1 MLVMKFGGT
10 SLATAAAIE
19 RVCAIVERARQRD
32 PAVVVSAIGATTD
45 QLAAAADSDL
55 ERGRAILADL
65 RNATEATARAV
76 VSEADSAGLIVRVR
90 AVFDDAAELL
100 GRIGSRGREQ
110 SAELDALLAC
120 GERISSEVTAFALR
134 ERGVAATLLDAR
146 DLFVTE
152 SQHGGA
158 DALFEV
164 TKQRLR
170 AAVPPV
176 LAAGAVP
183 VMGGF
188 IATGEDGTATT
199 LGRGGSDFTASLAG
213 AALNAEEVQIWT
225 DVDGVMTADP
235 SLISSAQSLSVMSLL
250 EASELAYFGGRV
262 LHPATMLPAIE
273 HGIPIR
279 VLNSLRP
286 AGRGTL
292 IVKHPPESEQVV
304 KAVVYKENITL
315 IDIYST
321 RMLMAHGFL
330 AKIFAIF
337 ERHETA
343 VDMVSTSEVSVSL
356 TVDRSEKLAQILS
369 DLGEFAQVKAT
380 PGKAIVCVV
389 GERIRYTLGI
399 AARVFQVLEGIH
411 IRMISLGASRVNVGF
426 VVDEDQLAPAVSRIH
441 SAFFPELS
449 QPPGASQ
456 Q

>member
-19 RVCAIVERARQRD
+19 RVCAIVESARQRD
-32 PAVVVSAIGATTD
+32 PVVVVSAIGATTD
-45 QLAAAADSDL
+45 QLAAAADSGL
-55 ERGRAILADL
+55 ECGRAILADL
-65 RNATEATARAV
+65 RKTTEATARAL
-76 VSEADSAGLIVRVR
+76 VSEADSAELVARVR
-90 AVFDDAAELL
+90 LVFDEAAELL
-100 GRIGSRGREQ
+100 GRIGSRGREK

-120 GERISSEVTAFALR
+120 GERISSEVTAFTLR
-134 ERGVAATLLDAR
+134 KRGVTATHLDAR
-146 DLFVTE
+146 KLFVTE
-152 SQHGGA
+152 PKHGGA
-158 DALFEV
+158 EPLFEA
-164 TKQRLR
+164 TKQRLQ

-176 LAAGAVP
+176 LAAGGVP

-188 IATGEDGTATT
+188 VATTEDGSATT
-199 LGRGGSDFTASLAG
+199 LGRGGSDLTASLAG
-213 AALNAEEVQIWT
+213 AALQAEEVQIWT

-235 SLISSAQSLSVMSLL
+235 SLISSARSLSELSLL

-279 VLNSLRP
+279 VLNSMRP
-286 AGRGTL
+286 AGEGTL
-292 IVKHPPESEQVV
+292 IVKRSPASAEVV

-356 TVDRSEKLAQILS
+356 TVDRSEKLPQILS
-369 DLGEFAQVKAT
+369 DLGVFAQVKAT

-399 AARVFQVLEGIH
+399 AAEVFQALEGIH

-426 VVDEDQLAPAVSRIH
+426 VVDEDQLAAAVGRIH

-449 QPPGASQ
+449 QPLGASQ

>member
-19 RVCAIVERARQRD
+19 RVCAIIGEARQRD
-32 PAVVVSAIGATTD
+32 PVVVVSAIGATTD
-45 QLAAAADSDL
+45 QLAAAAASDL

-65 RNATEATARAV
+65 RNATEATARAL
-76 VSEADSAGLIVRVR
+76 VSQADAAELTARVR

-100 GRIGSRGREQ
+100 GRIGSSGREG

-120 GERISSEVTAFALR
+120 GERISGEVTAFALR
-134 ERGVAATLLDAR
+134 ERGVEATLLDAR

-152 SQHGGA
+152 SKHGGA

-164 TKQRLR
+164 TKQRLC

-176 LAAGAVP
+176 LASGAVP

-188 IATGEDGTATT
+188 IATGDDGSATT

-213 AALNAEEVQIWT
+213 AALGVEEVQIWT

-279 VLNSLRP
+279 VLNSMRP

>member
-1 MLVMKFGGT
+1 MLVMKFGGS
-10 SLATAAAIE
+10 SLATPVAIE
-19 RVCAIVERARQRD
+19 RVCSIVAGSLCRD
-32 PAVVVSAIGATTD
+32 PVVVVSAIGATTD
-45 QLAAAADSDL
+45 QLVSAAASDPQ
-55 ERGRAILADL
+55 RGRAILADL
-65 RNATEATARAV
+65 REASEATVRAV
-76 VSEADSAGLIVRVR
+76 VAPDDAAQATALVQ
-90 AVFDDAAELL
+90 AVFDDAAALL
-100 GRIGSRGREQ
+100 ERVGSDGRGA
-110 SAELDALLAC
+110 SAELDALMAC
-120 GERISSEVTAFALR
+120 GERISSEVVTFALR
-134 ERGVAATLLDAR
+134 KRGVAATHLDTR
-146 DLFVTE
+146 KLFVTE
-152 SQHGGA
+152 SRHGGA
-158 DALFEV
+158 DARFEL

-170 AAVPPV
+170 AAVPAV
-176 LAAGAVP
+176 LEAGSVA

-188 IATGEDGTATT
+188 IATGEDGSPTT

-213 AALNAEEVQIWT
+213 AAMDAEEVQIWT

-235 SLISSAQSLSVMSLL
+235 SLIGSARSLTVLSLL

-279 VLNSLRP
+279 VLNSMRP
-286 AGRGTL
+286 AGEGTL
-292 IVKHPPESEQVV
+292 IVKQPPESAEVV

-315 IDIYST
+315 IDIYSS

-330 AKIFAIF
+330 AKIFSIF
-337 ERHETA
+337 ERHETS

-356 TVDRSEKLAQILS
+356 TVDRSDNLPQILS

-399 AARVFQVLEGIH
+399 AARVFQALEGIH

-426 VVDEDQLAPAVSRIH
+426 VVDEDQLAAAVSRIH

-449 QPPGASQ
+449 QPLGASQ

>member
-10 SLATAAAIE
+10 SIASSAAIE
-19 RVCAIVERARQRD
+19 RVCAIVGTAADRD
-32 PAVVVSAIGATTD
+32 RVVVVSAIGATTD
-45 QLAAAADSDL
+45 RLVEAAASDL
-55 ERGRAILADL
+55 ERGREILGSL
-65 RNATEATARAV
+65 REATEATTRAV
-76 VSEADSAGLIVRVR
+76 VSRDDANRAVSIVR
-90 AVFDDAAELL
+90 AVFNDAATLL
-100 GRIGSRGREQ
+100 PCLCSNNSRE
-110 SAELDALLAC
+110 SPELDALLGC
-120 GERISSEVTAFALR
+120 GERISSEVVTFALR
-134 ERGVAATLLDAR
+134 KKGVTATQLDAR
-146 DLFVTE
+146 KLVTTE
-152 SQHGGA
+152 ARHGGA
-158 DALFEV
+158 DALVGV
-164 TKQRLR
+164 TKQRIR
-170 AAVPPV
+170 DAVSPV
-176 LAAGAVP
+176 VTGGAVA

-188 IATGEDGTATT
+188 IATGEDGSPTT
-199 LGRGGSDFTASLAG
+199 LGRGGSDLTASLAG
-213 AALNAEEVQIWT
+213 AALSAEEVQIWT

-235 SLISSAQSLSVMSLL
+235 TLIGSARSLSVLSLL

-279 VLNSLRP
+279 VLNSMRP
-286 AGRGTL
+286 AGEGTL
-292 IVKHPPESEQVV
+292 IVKQPPESAEVV

-337 ERHETA
+337 ERHETS

-369 DLGEFAQVKAT
+369 DLDEFAQVKAT
-380 PGKAIVCVV
+380 PGKVIVCVV

-399 AARVFQVLEGIH
+399 AAKVFQALEGIH

-426 VVDEDQLAPAVSRIH
+426 VVDEDQLAAAVSRIH

>member
-10 SLATAAAIE
+10 SIASSEAIE
-19 RVCAIVERARQRD
+19 RVCAIIEAAADRNPV
-32 PAVVVSAIGATTD
+32 VVVSAIGATTD
-45 QLAAAADSDL
+45 RLVEAATSDL
-55 ERGRAILADL
+55 ERGQEILAGL
-65 RNATEATARAV
+65 REATEATVLGVVSQDDAARAV
-76 VSEADSAGLIVRVR
+76 STLR
-90 AVFDDAAELL
+90 AVFDDAAALL
-100 GRIGSRGREQ
+100 RSVCSDKLGE

-120 GERISSEVTAFALR
+120 GERISSDVVTFALR
-134 ERGVAATLLDAR
+134 KRGVTVTQLDAR
-146 DLFVTE
+146 KLVITE
-152 SQHGGA
+152 AKHGGA
-158 DALFEV
+158 EALLEV
-164 TKQRLR
+164 TKQRLQ
-170 AAVPPV
+170 AAVSPV
-176 LAAGAVP
+176 VTGGAVA

-188 IATGEDGTATT
+188 IATGEDGTSTT
-199 LGRGGSDFTASLAG
+199 LGRGGSDLTASLAG
-213 AALNAEEVQIWT
+213 AALGAEEVQIWT

-235 SLISSAQSLSVMSLL
+235 TLIPSARSLSVLSLL

-279 VLNSLRP
+279 VLNSMRP
-286 AGRGTL
+286 AGEGTL
-292 IVKHPPESEQVV
+292 ILKQPPESEQVV
-304 KAVVYKENITL
+304 KSVVYKENITL

-337 ERHETA
+337 ERHQTA

-356 TVDRSEKLAQILS
+356 TVDRSDKLSQILS

-389 GERIRYTLGI
+389 GERIRYTLGT
-399 AARVFQVLEGIH
+399 AAKVFQALEGIH

-426 VVDEDQLAPAVSRIH
+426 VVDEGDLPTAVSRVH
-441 SAFFPELS
+441 AAFFPELA
-449 QPPGASQ
+449 QPQGALQ